1 MSIVNFEHIIAASE
15 TYDIMLR
22 VYDAVKL
29 VKPPPPA
36 PPTYTHTHTHTLNFF
51 FLKLHVFSNYM
62 ITIDNYQHLHKVN
75 LVEF

>member
-29 VKPPPPA
+29 VKLPPP
-36 PPTYTHTHTHTLNFF
+36 HTHTLNFF

-75 LVEF
+75 LFEF